1 MLAAAACAWLLAA
14 VVLHMLHAA
23 CTAIKWMH
31 NVLTIS
37 RWHAGKKVLVFGHHQ
52 EVLNG
57 LQDKF
62 AKEQIGLVRID
73 GSTDTA
79 RRNAAAKQFQSDGKI
94 MVALLSI
101 TAAGV
106 RTRVLANQ
114 SASAWHTIAPNAC
127 LYLCYCH
134 TDLQI

>member
-1 MLAAAACAWLLAA
+1 
-14 VVLHMLHAA
+14 
-23 CTAIKWMH
+23 MH

-106 RTRVLANQ
+106 RTRVLSNQ
-114 SASAWHTIAPNAC
+114 SASAYHSAQCVLIPLLLSYNRLADIAHLLESGCMYRLPAA
-127 LYLCYCH
+127 
-134 TDLQI
+134 